1 MPITVVLELNL
12 KADHVDAV
20 LAGLREI
27 LPDTRAFD
35 GCVSVSVVRD
45 ADDPSHIALIERWEQ
60 RSDQE
65 RYFAWRQETGSL
77 AAMADAAT
85 GPPRVTYYE
94 ERPEI

>member
-12 KADHVDAV
+12 KADRVDAV
-20 LAGLREI
+20 LAGLKEI

-35 GCVSVSVVRD
+35 GCLSVSVVRD
-45 ADDPSHIALIERWEQ
+45 ADDRSHVALIERWAQ

-77 AAMADAAT
+77 AAQADDAA